1 MSRSRRP
8 GAVGTAT
15 LAVSRRRA
23 SAACVRF
30 PSGLFRPHSAA
41 VRLIAL
47 AAALA
52 WSTAAA
58 RADLQISAPG
68 GLPLGRT
75 VTAEQLWQEF
85 DRALPPGV
93 WVSPLQNLEYQVIP
107 AQWMRRSFL
116 PALKHQ
122 MATFTRK
129 NLPAENSAAN
139 CNGFALVCRLML
151 GLSAMS
157 AHAAAPAAA
166 TVIVYQGRPFGGLGA
181 TDEKHSV
188 AFVLTDEG
196 PWIIEVQS
204 GEYTPLSDYPNR
216 GTIRLVSVH

>member
-1 MSRSRRP
+1 M
-8 GAVGTAT
+8 
-15 LAVSRRRA
+15 LAVSRRGGSVA
-23 SAACVRF
+23 VVRF
-30 PSGLFRPHSAA
+30 SSGLFRPHPSALRA
-41 VRLIAL
+41 LAL

-52 WSTAAA
+52 CSTAVA
-58 RADLQISAPG
+58 RADLQLIAPS
-68 GLPLGRT
+68 GLPLNRT

-93 WVSPLQNLEYQVIP
+93 WVSPLQNLQYQVIP
-107 AQWMRRSFL
+107 ARWMRRTFL
-116 PALKHQ
+116 PALKRQ
-122 MATFTRK
+122 MATFTER
-129 NLPAENSAAN
+129 NLPADNSAAN

-151 GLSAMS
+151 NLSAMS

-166 TVIVYQGRPFGGLGA
+166 TVIVFQGRPFGGLAA

-204 GEYTPLSDYPNR
+204 GEYTPLADYPNR
-216 GTIRLVSVH
+216 ETIRLVSVH